1 MRISDIMQLIYVSM
15 NKKKQMTI
23 VGRRPPH
30 GAPWMRG
37 ECRCDLVDPACVA
50 LATTVVG
57 GSGDVWIQQETTQ
70 FLLDI

>member
-1 MRISDIMQLIYVSM
+1 
-15 NKKKQMTI
+15 
-23 VGRRPPH
+23 
-30 GAPWMRG
+30 
-37 ECRCDLVDPACVA
+37 VA